1 MKQLNKTPFDI
12 LKNALLAATGLFTF
26 GFGVYL
32 TIQAN
37 IGVAPWDTLT
47 LGLAQTIETLYGNV
61 SVVMAFCILGIDLL
75 MGEKIGI
82 GSLLDAVIVGKTVDF
97 FNWLGLIKPLENMW
111 AGIALL
117 MIGFLIMGFSQYL
130 YMKAGLCCG
139 PKDSLMVG
147 ISRRIS
153 KLPIGAVNI
162 MITIVVF
169 VIGWRLGGPVGIG
182 TLIGTVAMGG
192 MMQLSFNIVK
202 FEPKDVVHQN
212 IFESIKV
219 LTGRVAG
226 EQQEGE

>member
-1 MKQLNKTPFDI
+1 MKQLNKTPFEI
-12 LKNALLAATGLFTF
+12 FRNALLAAFGLFSF
-26 GFGVYL
+26 GFGLYL
-32 TIQAN
+32 TMQAN

-47 LGLAQTIETLYGNV
+47 IGLAQTIGTLYGNV
-61 SVVMAFCILGIDLL
+61 SMVMGFAILGIDLL

-97 FNWLGLIKPLENMW
+97 FNWLGLIEPLDNLW

-117 MIGFLIMGFSQYL
+117 MVGFFIMGFSQYI

-147 ISRRIS
+147 ISRRLHKI
-153 KLPIGAVNI
+153 PIGAVNI
-162 MITIVVF
+162 IITIVVF

-182 TLIGTVAMGG
+182 TLIGTVAIGT
-192 MMQLSFNIVK
+192 MMQLAFNIVK

-212 IFESIKV
+212 IIESIRV
-219 LTGRVAG
+219 LAG
-226 EQQEGE
+226 KARQEGE

>member
-1 MKQLNKTPFDI
+1 MKNNRTVGEI
-12 LKNALLAATGLFTF
+12 LRNSLLAAFGLFSF
-26 GFGVYL
+26 GFGLYL

-47 LGLAQTIETLYGNV
+47 IGLAQTIGTLYGNV
-61 SVVMAFCILGIDLL
+61 SMVMGFVILGIDLL

-82 GSLLDAVIVGKTVDF
+82 GSLLDAVIVGKTVDL

-117 MIGFLIMGFSQYL
+117 LTGFFIMGFSQFI

-147 ISRRIS
+147 IGRRLS
-153 KLPIGAVNI
+153 KMPIGAVNI
-162 MITIVVF
+162 LITVV
-169 VIGWRLGGPVGIG
+169 VLLIGWRLGGPVGIG
-182 TLIGTVAMGG
+182 TLIGTIAIGS
-192 MMQLSFNIVK
+192 MMQLAFNLVN

-212 IFESIKV
+212 ILESIKV
-219 LTGRVAG
+219 VVK
-226 EQQEGE
+226 EVKKEGEK